1 MDLLGSPWLRWFRK
15 GRVLVAGPEQKALAR
30 PSVLHL
36 GGFGDAWKIPFYHP
50 PFLKALY

>member
-1 MDLLGSPWLRWFRK
+1 MFTTRVENLQGLDLLGSPWLRWFRK

-36 GGFGDAWKIPFYHP
+36 GGFGDA
-50 PFLKALY
+50 